1 MTYPPPRDHN
11 QPVSLAEVTKA
22 NIETAVWLL
31 CKEALVTAIQ
41 DRRLERSHLRVL
53 AVIAEH
59 MNKFTAEASP
69 SRQMIAA
76 AIGLEVSTV
85 SNVLSELRFLGYLVS
100 EKRKDDDAGR
110 KLTFYAFGRID
121 HETIRREVGKYVK
134 SFRESGGSNSSP
146 QEVNSAKKEAP
157 KTSPPAVNITA
168 HGEQK
173 SSPPTVNIP
182 VSGEVFTVQNKR
194 SKNYSLLKSLD
205 SNLEII
211 PSTPPQEAT
220 SPPAGNTEKAKRG
233 TRLPENWK
241 LPKSWGE
248 WALETFRVN
257 ETQVR
262 AEAERF
268 KNHWLAKAGKDAT
281 KIDWQATW
289 RNWCSSDF
297 RAWPRRV
304 PATEAS
310 PELVNVTDEY
320 TEAWDKA
327 RAMLGG
333 DDDA

>member
-11 QPVSLAEVTKA
+11 QPTSLAEATKA

-53 AVIAEH
+53 AVIADH
-59 MNKFTAEASP
+59 MNKFTAQASP
-69 SRQMIAA
+69 SRQVIAA

-85 SNVLSELRFLGYLVS
+85 SNVLSELRFLGYLIS
-100 EKRKDDDAGR
+100 EKKQDEDVGR
-110 KLTFYAFGRID
+110 KLTFYSFGRID
-121 HETIRREVGKYVK
+121 HDTIRREVGKYVK
-134 SFRESGGSNSSP
+134 SFREAGGKNSSP
-146 QEVNSAKKEAP
+146 PAVKSEPTKVGRASPPAVNFTACGEQ
-157 KTSPPAVNITA
+157 KTSPPAVNIPA
-168 HGEQK
+168 R
-173 SSPPTVNIP
+173 
-182 VSGEVFTVQNKR
+182 GEVSTVQNRR
-194 SKNYSLLKSLD
+194 SKNHSLLKSLD
-205 SNLEII
+205 SSLEII
-211 PSTPPQEAT
+211 PSTPPQEAS
-220 SPPAGNTEKAKRG
+220 SPPAVNSEKAKRG
-233 TRLPENWK
+233 TRLPQDWK

-248 WALETFRVN
+248 WALATFRVS
-257 ETQVR
+257 EAQVR
-262 AEAERF
+262 SEAERF

-289 RNWCSSDF
+289 RNWCSSDY

-310 PELVNVTDEY
+310 PELVQVTDEY